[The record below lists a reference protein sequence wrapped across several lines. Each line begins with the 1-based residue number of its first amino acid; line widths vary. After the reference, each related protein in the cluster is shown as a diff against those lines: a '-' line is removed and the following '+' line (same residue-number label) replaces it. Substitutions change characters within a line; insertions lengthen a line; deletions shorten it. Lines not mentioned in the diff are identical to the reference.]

1 MKNCF
6 FIFMTAIGLL
16 TSCSNIF
23 YDNNGVTPIFTAT
36 WPCENG
42 IADVYPCN
50 GYDLMGYMSLND
62 LTPDGVNNG
71 NLAGNDSIFTWP
83 CCGKYWSCSIVV
95 IKNITA

>member
-1 MKNCF
+1 
-6 FIFMTAIGLL
+6 MTSIGLL

-23 YDNNGVTPIFTAT
+23 YDNNGATPIFTAT

-62 LTPDGVNNG
+62 LTTDGVNNG
-71 NLAGNDSIFTWP
+71 NLAGNDSW
-83 CCGKYWSCSIVV
+83 GWML
-95 IKNITA
+95 